1 MLPSL
6 DSSQWKTCEYTYA
19 RNYCE
24 VIATLMQRNGLLMQS
39 FKTVKNYPAGLLDV
53 LDLETSQVN
62 HPFHQQLMSGWWL
75 AEETKDMLESI
86 RTVRS
91 MRGALI
97 ISRLNELVLL
107 LKNKLGFDYQDN
119 QKYLI
124 MPENSS
130 H

>member
-53 LDLETSQVN
+53 VYSKS
-62 HPFHQQLMSGWWL
+62 HQHQ
-75 AEETKDMLESI
+75 
-86 RTVRS
+86 
-91 MRGALI
+91 
-97 ISRLNELVLL
+97 EL
-107 LKNKLGFDYQDN
+107 
-119 QKYLI
+119 
-124 MPENSS
+124 
-130 H
+130 